1 MSLER
6 KLDRLVERYERTRS
20 LSTLLEL
27 LALQIALK
35 RESNWR
41 EQGFT
46 NLLHTLLEETE
57 SCSAVWSA

>member
-57 SCSAVWSA
+57 S